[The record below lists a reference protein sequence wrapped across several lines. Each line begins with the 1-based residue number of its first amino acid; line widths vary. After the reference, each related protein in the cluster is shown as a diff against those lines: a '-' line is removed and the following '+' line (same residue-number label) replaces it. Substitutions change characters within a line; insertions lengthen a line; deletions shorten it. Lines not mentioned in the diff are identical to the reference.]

1 MKPRYLSVENPDN
14 KATVDFLS
22 EHVAVDVTVADG
34 QIQVEAHAMQGEDS
48 YTWEEH
54 YVSWPLPGDDT
65 TAEQRSRIAA
75 AERTL
80 LDAIQMMAEVSRE
93 AFDNA
98 EERPKKK
105 GWIVQECDM
114 QSMETALRAWKA
126 ASAAFVQASAKG
138 KGGV

>member
-54 YVSWPLPGDDT
+54 YVSWPLPGGDCN
-65 TAEQRSRIAA
+65 Q
-75 AERTL
+75 
-80 LDAIQMMAEVSRE
+80 
-93 AFDNA
+93 
-98 EERPKKK
+98 P
-105 GWIVQECDM
+105 
-114 QSMETALRAWKA
+114 
-126 ASAAFVQASAKG
+126 
-138 KGGV
+138 